1 MPFGYDIFENAIRCK
16 QCNSIIKSRTVHD
29 YVSCGCQAVAVDGG
43 VDYLRR
49 IGDID
54 EYEELSVFKKWGQER
69 LDREKKKMEAGSKG
83 FVDITFEAIIA
94 RSEEYIKDYTLHDSK
109 DV

>member
-1 MPFGYDIFENAIRCK
+1 MLIGYDIFVNAIRCK
-16 QCNSIIKSRTVHD
+16 KCNSIIKSRTIHD
-29 YVSCGCQAVAVDGG
+29 FVSCGCQAVAVDGG

-54 EYEELSVFKKWGQER
+54 EYEELSVFKKWSQER
-69 LDREKKKMEAGSKG
+69 LDREKKKMESGSIE
-83 FVDITFEAIIA
+83 FIDITFEAMLA
-94 RSEEYIKDYTLHDSK
+94 QAEEYVKGYILYDSR